1 MAKNEKEK
9 INASKGTST
18 NLHPSSE
25 QEGFRIPP
33 PPLPPDLRPELN
45 INPSSY
51 DCQTYGI
58 FLKYIWDILKVAFTR
73 TSTLTLGWETSFDQ
87 VFNF

>member
-18 NLHPSSE
+18 LLQNRRAFE
-25 QEGFRIPP
+25 FPP
-33 PPLPPDLRPELN
+33 PPPDPRPELN

-51 DCQTYGI
+51 DCQAYGI
-58 FLKYIWDILKVAFTR
+58 FLKYIWDILKVAFTC
-73 TSTLTLGWETSFDQ
+73 TSTLTLPWETSFDQ
-87 VFNF
+87 VFKF

>member
-1 MAKNEKEK
+1 MAKNEKGK

-18 NLHPSSE
+18 LLQNRRAFESPPHP
-25 QEGFRIPP
+25 
-33 PPLPPDLRPELN
+33 RPELN

-58 FLKYIWDILKVAFTR
+58 FLKYIWDILKVAFTC
-73 TSTLTLGWETSFDQ
+73 TSTLTLPWETSFDQ
-87 VFNF
+87 VFNL

>member
-33 PPLPPDLRPELN
+33 PLPSPPISDLN
-45 INPSSY
+45 WI
-51 DCQTYGI
+51 
-58 FLKYIWDILKVAFTR
+58 
-73 TSTLTLGWETSFDQ
+73 LTLQATIAKLTEFS
-87 VFNF
+87 

>member
-33 PPLPPDLRPELN
+33 PPLPPRSPTWIE
-45 INPSSY
+45 Y
-51 DCQTYGI
+51 
-58 FLKYIWDILKVAFTR
+58 
-73 TSTLTLGWETSFDQ
+73 
-87 VFNF
+87 